1 MVMFDLD
8 LAVLLFGVTLG
19 VELVSWIGK
28 DRLSDMLYLPYSRAF
43 GTAGS
48 SQQRR
53 LRQEILQLRAELAGT
68 SSQDEFS
75 KWAKI
80 RRKLDKAVAE
90 LEAANQDTVAAKQQF
105 AKIFKAFLFVLTT
118 VAPFIITSWHRK
130 EAVFFLPPGWFG
142 PATWWMGLPSA
153 PAGGVAC
160 GIWTMACKRTI
171 NSAKDIVVDLLA
183 KDSTTTTQQAP
194 MAVPA
199 ESGRAQETPEK
210 QSKPERPA
218 THVRDEL

>member
-8 LAVLLFGVTLG
+8 LAVLLFVVTFG

-28 DRLSDMLYLPYSRAF
+28 DRLSDLIYAPYSKAF
-43 GTAGS
+43 GAAGS
-48 SQQRR
+48 RQQRQ
-53 LRQEILQLRAELAGT
+53 LRQEILQLRADLAGT

-90 LEAANQDTVAAKQQF
+90 LEATNSETTAAKQQF
-105 AKIFKAFLFVLTT
+105 AKLFKAFLFVLTT

-160 GIWTMACKRTI
+160 GVWTMACKRTI

-183 KDSTTTTQQAP
+183 KDSVATAQQVP
-194 MAVPA
+194 VAVPA
-199 ESGRAQETPEK
+199 ESAGAPIESEK
-210 QSKPERPA
+210 AKPEQSVP
-218 THVRDEL
+218 HVRDEL